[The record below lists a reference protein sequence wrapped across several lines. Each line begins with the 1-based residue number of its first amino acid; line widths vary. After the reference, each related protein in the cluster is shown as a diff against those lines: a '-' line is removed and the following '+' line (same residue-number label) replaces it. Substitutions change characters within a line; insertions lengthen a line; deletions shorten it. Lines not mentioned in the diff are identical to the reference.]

1 MNMKTLETLPGCLEC
16 QEVKSAA
23 ELKPCRE
30 AGTCYLCGN
39 AVCKSADLPGY
50 DVYRFCSQA
59 CYEAE
64 LARQGVQRQTTLSMS
79 VTLEATGRV
88 FGLGMLVKGELWE
101 S

>member
-30 AGTCYLCGN
+30 AGTCYLCGK
-39 AVCKSADLPGY
+39 AICRSSDLAGY
-50 DVYRFCSQA
+50 DVYRFCAQS

-64 LARQGVQRQTTLSMS
+64 LARQGV
-79 VTLEATGRV
+79 
-88 FGLGMLVKGELWE
+88 LVEVEDNEDRGNYGTFEKSGE
-101 S
+101 